1 MHPQLVKVER
11 PPKKN
16 TTADNGYMQKLFDPE
31 TSEATRH
38 KSTES
43 SAPSWST
50 TILGFVGSA
59 IIFWIVLRAVAP
71 VIAAWLGMEWISK
84 LWVRAATA
92 SIAAL
97 LMAALLSR
105 IEGTIWGK
113 YYVIAGYLLSLA
125 LVVWIVLHLLH
136 YI

>member
-1 MHPQLVKVER
+1 
-11 PPKKN
+11 
-16 TTADNGYMQKLFDPE
+16 MQKLFDQK
-31 TSEATRH
+31 TSEATQH

-43 SAPSWST
+43 SAASWST

-59 IIFWIVLRAVAP
+59 IIFWIVLRAVTP

-97 LMAALLSR
+97 LMAVWLSR
-105 IEGTIWGK
+105 IEGTIWAK
-113 YYVIAGYLLSLA
+113 YYVIGGYLLSLA